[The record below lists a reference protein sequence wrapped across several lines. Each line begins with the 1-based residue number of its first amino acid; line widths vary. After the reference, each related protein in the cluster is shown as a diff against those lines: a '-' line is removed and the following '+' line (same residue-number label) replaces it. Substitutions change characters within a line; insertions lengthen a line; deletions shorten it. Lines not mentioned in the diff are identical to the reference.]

1 MDELSSRQTLTSLMA
16 KKGCL
21 PKVLWGLAGTFLVL
35 LAWGMAIDKKCV
47 AGDSD
52 YEKGTGFCGGNGR
65 KDVERRKAEAK
76 KQEAMEKE
84 KRIRERQAIEAE
96 KKQEALVA
104 RTKENEKTSP
114 TVSNRTNNKL
124 DLEEDVF
131 YNIVDNSQKVI
142 DDIMDFLEN
151 NADET
156 QEQVI
161 KQAKGYTDGIMIKDL
176 DIREEIVHV
185 PVNIENIKFKYD
197 TINTGIYSKYTKYT
211 INADAKNFKSL
222 IEEEVTNDYLKNSKR
237 INCAPNQ
244 LYIYIYSW
252 CFACHIILIYM
263 LFIN

>member
-104 RTKENEKTSP
+104 RTKENEKTLREIGYICEASIRKNLRDPGSYERIESTSYGLP
-114 TVSNRTNNKL
+114 TGEGKKGVVIKYRARNGFGGMNVEQAACLTETGKIE
-124 DLEEDVF
+124 DLRFAGSTE
-131 YNIVDNSQKVI
+131 DNS
-142 DDIMDFLEN
+142 
-151 NADET
+151 
-156 QEQVI
+156 
-161 KQAKGYTDGIMIKDL
+161 
-176 DIREEIVHV
+176 
-185 PVNIENIKFKYD
+185 
-197 TINTGIYSKYTKYT
+197 
-211 INADAKNFKSL
+211 
-222 IEEEVTNDYLKNSKR
+222 
-237 INCAPNQ
+237 
-244 LYIYIYSW
+244 
-252 CFACHIILIYM
+252 
-263 LFIN
+263 